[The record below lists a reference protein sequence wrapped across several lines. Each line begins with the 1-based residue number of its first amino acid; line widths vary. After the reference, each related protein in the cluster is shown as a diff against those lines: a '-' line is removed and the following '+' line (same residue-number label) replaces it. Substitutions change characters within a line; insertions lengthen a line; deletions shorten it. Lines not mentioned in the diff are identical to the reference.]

1 MLPYSSSTGASNLW
15 GIHLAQTLR
24 QPSLLRCML
33 DAFPDDLLRAL
44 AISSNEIASVFIEH
58 GLHTCKQ
65 LFVAFFVVFRLALT
79 VEIALFHTLKMFP
92 PSENSCS

>member
-1 MLPYSSSTGASNLW
+1 
-15 GIHLAQTLR
+15 
-24 QPSLLRCML
+24 ML

-79 VEIALFHTLKMFP
+79 VEIA
-92 PSENSCS
+92 